1 VPSIN
6 AMAKKIQASAPKKG
20 VWLRI
25 WDFFKDAAKVSF
37 VVATVAV
44 VVVLIAL
51 GVGFWKKWKNPEPM
65 IVVQPFEES
74 TDAAKACG
82 MTGKNAEDIFVDRL
96 NELTAEAAAYHG
108 NLYASKNS
116 LGRLPEQPRIP
127 VETAYGIS
135 VHGVS
140 VDDVIRLFNRVRYD
154 QWNITGDLFVEGKR
168 CRVRVRLTRATGSS
182 GWDSTPAKG
191 QSVTDTVRLTTL
203 KLIGAAHP
211 ELAGRAL
218 LQEIVDR
225 KNAGVAPGPLYGQA
239 EDAFRGW
246 IVSRPQDLR
255 AYAYLT
261 TVYIYEGKSLEA
273 LYVTDWIQEW
283 PGLKHKVEQA
293 EAGRR
298 SAKAGTAS
306 EAPPLL
312 GEDTPEDRIAMMG
325 ATAKLTRRET
335 TLDEMQSVKAT
346 FDQLAAKHP
355 GDARYYLNSAVT
367 SETIAVII
375 RNGAAGRSFTA
386 AEQSEIMTRYEDAV
400 QLLLRAVVLDPE
412 NAGVHRDIGQELSA
426 FAGVQGRPNPPESI
440 DELRLAL
447 HLLPSFRDAYNG
459 SQTLLLAS
467 QETAKMDELC
477 HTLQLLTL
485 PVDGRPFYACE
496 EKKKQRISH
505 RGKSHS

>member
-1 VPSIN
+1 
-6 AMAKKIQASAPKKG
+6 
-20 VWLRI
+20 LE
-25 WDFFKDAAKVSF
+25 FFKDAAKVSF

-44 VVVLIAL
+44 VAVLIAL
-51 GVGFWKKWKNPEPM
+51 GIGFWKKWRNPEPM

-82 MTGKNAEDIFVDRL
+82 MTGKNAEDIFVDRV

-108 NLYASKNS
+108 NMYASKNS

-140 VDDVIRLFNRVRYD
+140 VDDLIRLFNRVRYD
-154 QWNITGDLFVEGKR
+154 QWNITGDVFVEGKR

-191 QSVTDTVRLTTL
+191 QSVTDTVRLTAL

-225 KNAGVAPGPLYGQA
+225 KNAGVDPGPLYGQA

-261 TVYIYEGKSLEA
+261 TAYIYEGKSLQA
-273 LYVTDWIQEW
+273 LYVANWVQEW
-283 PGLKHKVEQA
+283 PGLKHRVEQA
-293 EAGRR
+293 EVSRR
-298 SAKAGTAS
+298 SPKGGSALEAS
-306 EAPPLL
+306 PLL

-335 TLDEMQSVKAT
+335 TLDEMKSVKVV
-346 FDQLAAKHP
+346 FDRLAAKHP
-355 GDARYYLNSAVT
+355 GDARYYLNGAVT
-367 SETIAVII
+367 SETIGVIM
-375 RNGAAGRSFTA
+375 RNVAAGRSLTA
-386 AEQSEIMTRYEDAV
+386 AEQSEITQRYEDAV
-400 QLLLRAVVLDPE
+400 QLFLRAVALDPE
-412 NAGVHRDIGQELSA
+412 NAGIHRNLGEELSV
-426 FAGVQGRPNPPESI
+426 FATVQGKPNPPESI

-447 HLLPSFRDAYNG
+447 HLLPSFRDAYDG
-459 SQTLLLAS
+459 SQTLLLAA
-467 QETAKMDELC
+467 QQTAKIDELC

-485 PVDGRPFYACE
+485 PVDGQPFYACE
-496 EKKKQRISH
+496 EKKKPRTRH
-505 RGKSHS
+505 RGKSHG